1 MRVVETSHHIFRPL
15 ISSLLFLLSD
25 TKVFYRIQPK
35 SLTKTNPKIMSSSL
49 ITVPGQDRSN
59 ETRPS
64 LTDLQL
70 RRISLL
76 SEGGGEDEIDN
87 EDGCIEKAITPFQR
101 KVYTALCQV
110 PEGYVTT
117 YQSIGKFIRCSSCQ
131 AIGQALKRNPYAP
144 IIPCHRVIKSDRTIG
159 GFHGHTSGEYISK
172 KISLLKSEGV
182 VFSHTTSKV
191 FVDKNCMF
199 DFSSITNA
207 SSLPD
212 ATKNQK
218 TNT

>member
-15 ISSLLFLLSD
+15 ISSLLLLLSD

-35 SLTKTNPKIMSSSL
+35 SMTKTNPKRMSSSL
-49 ITVPGQDRSN
+49 STVPGQDTSN

-64 LTDLQL
+64 LKDLQL

-159 GFHGHTSGEYISK
+159 GFHGHTAGEYISQ

-182 VFSHTTSKV
+182 VFSHLTSNV

-199 DFSSITNA
+199 DFSSITNT
-207 SSLPD
+207 SSLPG
-212 ATKNQK
+212 ARKK
-218 TNT
+218 RKMNT